1 MYWGCIAD
9 HEGAKTRRELLF
21 NYNDFLNRVIF
32 IQGDTK
38 IQIQKFGANRV
49 NFAFLDG
56 GHEYKDVINDFES
69 VNGRQ
74 ETGDVIVFDDY
85 TPNMFPGI
93 VSAVNEI
100 CSKYNYTKQ
109 IVMAHQSRGYVIA
122 VKE

>member
-1 MYWGCIAD
+1 MIY
-9 HEGAKTRRELLF
+9 
-21 NYNDFLNRVIF
+21 

-56 GHEYKDVINDFES
+56 GHEYRDVMNDFES
-69 VNGRQ
+69 INGRQ

-85 TPNMFPGI
+85 TPNNFPGI

-100 CSKYNYTKQ
+100 CRTYNYTKQ
-109 IVMAHQSRGYVIA
+109 IVMAHQTRGYVIA
-122 VKE
+122 VKK